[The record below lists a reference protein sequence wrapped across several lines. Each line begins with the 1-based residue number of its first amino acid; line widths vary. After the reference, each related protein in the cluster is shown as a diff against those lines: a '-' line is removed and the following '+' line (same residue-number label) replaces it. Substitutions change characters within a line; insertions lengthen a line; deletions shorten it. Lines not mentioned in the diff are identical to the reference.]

1 MRNEVASKTRIR
13 ITHCFVYKCLMI
25 QHATVEGSGT
35 KILPYTNL
43 HFKVLYQN
51 RSLLPYVKVLSK
63 IKVKTSTSGNKLI
76 FWHKTSRYKVAEG
89 RSFVLAYSRDALL
102 KIALTFWSI
111 YCLFMHS

>member
-63 IKVKTSTSGNKLI
+63 IKVKTRSSWVNCALRDEEAVYWVSVAHYEALSVGN
-76 FWHKTSRYKVAEG
+76 
-89 RSFVLAYSRDALL
+89 
-102 KIALTFWSI
+102 
-111 YCLFMHS
+111 

>member
-1 MRNEVASKTRIR
+1 MRNEVASKTSIS
-13 ITHCFVYKCLMI
+13 ITHCIVYKCLMI
-25 QHATVEGSGT
+25 QHVTVEGSGT

-63 IKVKTSTSGNKLI
+63 RKVKTSTSGNKLL
-76 FWHKTSRYKVAEG
+76 FWHKTSMYKVVEG
-89 RSFVLAYSRDALL
+89 RSFVLASSRDALL

-111 YCLFMHS
+111 YCLFVHS

>member
-1 MRNEVASKTRIR
+1 
-13 ITHCFVYKCLMI
+13 MI

-63 IKVKTSTSGNKLI
+63 IKVKTSTSGNKLL
-76 FWHKTSRYKVAEG
+76 FWYKTSRYKVAEG
-89 RSFVLAYSRDALL
+89 KGFVLAS
-102 KIALTFWSI
+102 S
-111 YCLFMHS
+111 